1 VSLVQDIYDQL
12 MTDLASLSGTR
23 VRIPGIEGEKVLH
36 CYVFGILGDL
46 VEARDVT
53 CVKKN
58 ACPVCFDDKEGS
70 ILRTPPT
77 RLLDGSGSLPWVKAG
92 QVCLDNPSF
101 QPLLRNPLGAAGAV
115 CFDFMHTVI
124 AVLYQMHPSS
134 RRPEPLG

>member
-1 VSLVQDIYDQL
+1 MISVP
-12 MTDLASLSGTR
+12 GTR

-58 ACPVCFDDKEGS
+58 ACPVCFDDEEGS

-92 QVCLDNPSF
+92 QVSF
-101 QPLLRNPLGAAGAV
+101 IMLSRSEKFVQPMGGALL
-115 CFDFMHTVI
+115 CFTC
-124 AVLYQMHPSS
+124 S
-134 RRPEPLG
+134 